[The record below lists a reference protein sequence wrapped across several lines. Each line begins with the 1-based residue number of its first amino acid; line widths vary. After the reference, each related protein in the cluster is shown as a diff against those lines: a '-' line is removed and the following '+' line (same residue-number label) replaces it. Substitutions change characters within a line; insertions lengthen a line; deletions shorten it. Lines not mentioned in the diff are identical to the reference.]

1 MSNLVKGKIPPQSV
15 EIEEAVLGAV
25 LVDNSAV
32 IDLLNVIKTSEVF
45 YKPAHQHIF
54 EAVIQLSNK
63 NIPVDI
69 LSVSDQLQKMKKL
82 EAVGGDFALINITQK
97 IASSAHIEFHA
108 RILMQD
114 YIKRKIIRLSSEAIE
129 AAYDDAVDSLE
140 LMDRLDNDFV
150 RLHEEVASGKTDL
163 SWKDSL
169 MQVTKNVE
177 MLTNAGEND
186 LIGIETGFTKLNKMF
201 GGWKG
206 GEFIVIGA
214 RPGMGKT
221 AFVGSSMISAA
232 RAGHGVGFIS
242 LEMSAVQLATRAVA
256 LNSSLH
262 LKQLTLNGFE
272 QPKYFETLHRVTSEM
287 FDYNIHIDDRSVL
300 SINEIKRKA
309 RLLKRKHDIKLLI
322 VDYIQLSA
330 GAGKDIRTET
340 GKVTQGLKA
349 LAKELDIAVI
359 GLAQLSR
366 EVEKTPTKRPA
377 LHHLKESGDIEQDAD
392 IVAFL
397 YRSEYYGLNIDDELL
412 GPGENSEFIVA
423 KNRSG
428 GLGTVGL
435 WYEANRTKYM
445 DYDPKSGMN
454 DNKFTNVHVEESF
467 VYPPVEPNMQVD
479 ESIF

>member
-1 MSNLVKGKIPPQSV
+1 MTDLTSAKLPPQAID
-15 EIEEAVLGAV
+15 IEKNILGA
-25 LVDNSAV
+25 
-32 IDLLNVIKTSEVF
+32 LLTYPASTYDVFGVFTNPEVF
-45 YKPAHQHIF
+45 YKQQHRDIF
-54 EAVIQLSNK
+54 KAIVSLSNR
-63 NIPVDI
+63 NEQIDMLTVDEELKRLRVAVDVVYLI
-69 LSVSDQLQKMKKL
+69 ELTQLSVS
-82 EAVGGDFALINITQK
+82 
-97 IASSAHIEFHA
+97 SAHVEVWA
-108 RILMQD
+108 RIVMQY
-114 YIKRKIIRLSSEAIE
+114 YIKRKIIEVSNEAIRMC
-129 AAYDDAVDSLE
+129 YDDGTDSLALLDHFDNE
-140 LMDRLDNDFV
+140 TTRLTDI
-150 RLHEEVASGKTDL
+150 LATGKSDL
-163 SWKDSL
+163 TWKDSL
-169 MQVTKNVE
+169 LQVTKNVE

-272 QPKYFETLHRVTSEM
+272 HQKYFDTLHRVTSEM
-287 FDYNIHIDDRSVL
+287 FDYNIHIDDRPAL
-300 SINEIKRKA
+300 GINEIKRKA
-309 RLLKRKHDIKLLI
+309 RLLKRKHNIKLLI

-340 GKVTQGLKA
+340 GRVTQGLKA

-366 EVEKTPTKRPA
+366 EVEKSPLKRPA

-392 IVAFL
+392 VVAFL
-397 YRSEYYGLNIDDELL
+397 YRAEYYGLNIDEELL

-435 WYEANRTKYM
+435 WYDGNRTKYM
-445 DYDPKSGMN
+445 DYSPESGLN
-454 DNKFTNVHVEESF
+454 DNRYTNVAVES
-467 VYPPVEPNMQVD
+467 VSGYNGPVPFNPNVD

>member
-1 MSNLVKGKIPPQSV
+1 MNDLKKGLIPPHAKD
-15 EIEEAVLGAV
+15 IEEAVLGAV
-25 LVDNSAV
+25 LVDNASV
-32 IDLLNVIKTSEVF
+32 IDLLHVIKTPEVF
-45 YKPAHQHIF
+45 YKPENQYVF
-54 EAVIQLSNK
+54 EAILRLSNK

-69 LSVSDQLQKMKKL
+69 LSVSDELKKTKKL
-82 EAVGGDFALINITQK
+82 DAVGGDFFLIDLTQK
-97 IASSAHIEFHA
+97 IASSAHIDFHA
-108 RILMQD
+108 HILKQF
-114 YIKRKIIRLSSEAIE
+114 YIKRKIIALANEATRL
-129 AAYDDAVDSLE
+129 AYDDAVDSLE
-140 LMDRLDNDFV
+140 LMDLLDNDFV
-150 RLHEEVASGKTDL
+150 KLHEEVASGKTDV
-163 SWKDSL
+163 SWSDSL
-169 MQVTKNVE
+169 MQVAKNVE

-201 GGWKG
+201 GGWKT

-242 LEMSAVQLATRAVA
+242 LEMSAVQLATRAIA

-262 LKQLTLNGFE
+262 LKQLTLTGFE
-272 QPKYFETLHRVTSEM
+272 HAKYFETLNRVTSEM
-287 FDYNIHIDDRSVL
+287 LNYNIHIDDRPAL
-300 SINEIKRKA
+300 NINEIKRKA

-366 EVEKTPTKRPA
+366 EVEKTPLKRPA

-397 YRSEYYGLNIDDELL
+397 YRAEYYGLNIDEDLL

-445 DYDPKSGMN
+445 DYDPLSGMN
-454 DNKFTNVHVEESF
+454 DNRFTNVHVDALQN
-467 VYPPVEPNMQVD
+467 YNQPVND
-479 ESIF
+479 SIF

>member
-1 MSNLVKGKIPPQSV
+1 MSDLKKGLIPPQAV
-15 EIEEAVLGAV
+15 DIEEAVLGAV
-25 LVDNSAV
+25 LVDNASV
-32 IDLLNVIKTSEVF
+32 IDLLHVIKTPDVF
-45 YKPAHQHIF
+45 YKPAHQMVF
-54 EAVIQLSNK
+54 EAIARLSNK

-69 LSVSDQLQKMKKL
+69 LSVSNELRAMKKL
-82 EAVGGDFALINITQK
+82 EEAGGDFYLINLTQK
-97 IASSAHIEFHA
+97 IASAAHIDYHA
-108 RILMQD
+108 HILKQY
-114 YIKRKIIRLSSEAIE
+114 YIKRKIIGLSSEAIRL
-129 AAYDDAVDSLE
+129 AYDDAVDSLE
-140 LMDRLDNDFV
+140 LMDLIDNDFV
-150 RLHEEVASGKTDL
+150 KLHEEVASGKTDV
-163 SWKDSL
+163 SWRETL
-169 MQVTKNVE
+169 QQVARNVE

-272 QPKYFETLHRVTSEM
+272 HNKYFETLHRVTSEM
-287 FDYNIHIDDRSVL
+287 FDYNIHIDDRPAL
-300 SINEIKRKA
+300 NINEIKRKA
-309 RLLKRKHDIKLLI
+309 RLLHRKHGIKLLI

-397 YRSEYYGLNIDDELL
+397 YRAEYYGLNIDEELI

-435 WYEANRTKYM
+435 WYDANRTKYM
-445 DYDPKSGMN
+445 DYDPLSGMN
-454 DNKFTNVHVEESF
+454 ENKFTNVHVDQPY
-467 VYPPVEPNMQVD
+467 VYPPVQPNENVD
-479 ESIF
+479 GSIF